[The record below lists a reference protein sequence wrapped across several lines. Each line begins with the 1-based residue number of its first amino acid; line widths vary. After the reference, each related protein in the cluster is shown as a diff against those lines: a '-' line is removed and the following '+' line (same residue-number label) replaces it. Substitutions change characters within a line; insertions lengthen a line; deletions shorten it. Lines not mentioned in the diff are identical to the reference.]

1 MFKSKPEAYIFV
13 KDALISECLQ
23 LLYLE
28 MQIIAAQCRERL
40 MAYGARFNFVPSF
53 ASFFPERVC
62 FANPVYSTFHVDSTT
77 YKLASRNG
85 VYIAFSNSL
94 RDHVSQ

>member
-1 MFKSKPEAYIFV
+1 
-13 KDALISECLQ
+13 
-23 LLYLE
+23 

-40 MAYGARFNFVPSF
+40 MAYGARFNFFPSL

>member
-1 MFKSKPEAYIFV
+1 MAMFKSKPEAYIFV

-40 MAYGARFNFVPSF
+40 MGYDTRFNFFP
-53 ASFFPERVC
+53 FF
-62 FANPVYSTFHVDSTT
+62 
-77 YKLASRNG
+77 G
-85 VYIAFSNSL
+85 VLFSWACVFL
-94 RDHVSQ
+94 

>member
-1 MFKSKPEAYIFV
+1 
-13 KDALISECLQ
+13 
-23 LLYLE
+23 

-40 MAYGARFNFVPSF
+40 MAYVARFNFFPSF

-85 VYIAFSNSL
+85 VYIAFFKLIKRSCIAVIECRNIGKVELQLIIVFSL
-94 RDHVSQ
+94 AS

>member
-40 MAYGARFNFVPSF
+40 MAYGARFNFFP
-53 ASFFPERVC
+53 FFRVLFSLAC
-62 FANPVYSTFHVDSTT
+62 VFCKSCVFHIPRGFD
-77 YKLASRNG
+77 YL
-85 VYIAFSNSL
+85 
-94 RDHVSQ
+94 

>member
-40 MAYGARFNFVPSF
+40 MAYGARFNFFP
-53 ASFFPERVC
+53 FFRVL
-62 FANPVYSTFHVDSTT
+62 FS
-77 YKLASRNG
+77 LACVFCKSCVFQIPRG
-85 VYIAFSNSL
+85 FDYL
-94 RDHVSQ
+94 

>member
-1 MFKSKPEAYIFV
+1 MALFKSKPDAYIFV

-40 MAYGARFNFVPSF
+40 MGYDARFNFFP
-53 ASFFPERVC
+53 FFRV
-62 FANPVYSTFHVDSTT
+62 
-77 YKLASRNG
+77 L
-85 VYIAFSNSL
+85 FS
-94 RDHVSQ
+94 